1 MYTLGRHVSRSEHT
15 MDNRVLC
22 NCNGECL
29 WSPTM
34 RRCVLDDAF
43 FLLVYRFVENL
54 DYFRWILDRFVCG
67 KLSRL
72 VWGCVSMVSVSEN
85 VIVWVCLCDALWSTV
100 VTKLLYLCI
109 GLIIVSVFI
118 KYVIIFF
125 LIQIKSYWNLC
136 ERAMMVLTIFLSYEI
151 YCKGFVW
158 KYIYNVIE
166 HCSNTLVFVWYRKKD
181 LNCIEKLPISP
192 KISMWLII
200 SYFQCF
206 IEIYYNIVNKL
217 RECGLREGSCVI
229 GGLGG
234 LVIFSF
240 FFNIFENMYTEFDG
254 SKLKNVDLQIV
265 FLLPSIFFFF

>member
-1 MYTLGRHVSRSEHT
+1 MTWVHLTPRRILIPFLWRWRRAHVYVLINCRNMYTLGRHVSRFEHT

-85 VIVWVCLCDALWSTV
+85 VIVWVCLCDVLWSTV

-109 GLIIVSVFI
+109 GLMIVSVFI

-125 LIQIKSYWNLC
+125 
-136 ERAMMVLTIFLSYEI
+136 F
-151 YCKGFVW
+151 
-158 KYIYNVIE
+158 
-166 HCSNTLVFVWYRKKD
+166 WYK
-181 LNCIEKLPISP
+181 
-192 KISMWLII
+192 
-200 SYFQCF
+200 
-206 IEIYYNIVNKL
+206 
-217 RECGLREGSCVI
+217 
-229 GGLGG
+229 
-234 LVIFSF
+234 
-240 FFNIFENMYTEFDG
+240 
-254 SKLKNVDLQIV
+254 
-265 FLLPSIFFFF
+265 